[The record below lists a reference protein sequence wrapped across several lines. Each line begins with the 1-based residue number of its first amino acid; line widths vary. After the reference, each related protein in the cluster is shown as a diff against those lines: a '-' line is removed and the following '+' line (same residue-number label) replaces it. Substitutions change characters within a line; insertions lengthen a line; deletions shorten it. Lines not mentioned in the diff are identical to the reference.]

1 MLRFVCF
8 LPLMFFSEREHACF
22 SVLVSEDRYR
32 EEDTNARL
40 DLVEFVILQALV
52 RNAIYYAR

>member
-1 MLRFVCF
+1 
-8 LPLMFFSEREHACF
+8 MFFSEREHACF